1 MSQDK
6 PDQTGA
12 QCARVT
18 ASNALIAGQK
28 LFALAPASGHGV
40 LEACTS
46 WENRPLCPGQGAHS
60 GMKVHL
66 STPTRLEIRHRPVFW
81 AVVFGCILFVLAGW
95 GLAGLLEGEWMAALI
110 AVGIGAVMGWLVFR
124 QILLS
129 FSLVLDRDADR
140 ITYHDTKGVRIDTP
154 LARLTSVA
162 CDAKLDTDN
171 GEAQRALVL
180 HLEDADEPAQIRLSA
195 FKLRTEDVLD
205 CEHAVNQWL
214 GQDADAVAD
223 KQGLEITVPVLP
235 VAWVALAFCAFAILN
250 APVALFSGEVVRAAL
265 LIAIG
270 GGAGY
275 VWLEKVLVRL
285 DLTFD
290 PADGVIRMRRSNM
303 LGTTTWLLPLRHVD
317 GAELIEQVRLGSLRT
332 SKDRSAN
339 VDLLFRNTRPNMTI
353 SLSPL
358 GIPEAEAKR
367 IASQIN
373 AWLQDLGGPKA

>member
-1 MSQDK
+1 M
-6 PDQTGA
+6 
-12 QCARVT
+12 
-18 ASNALIAGQK
+18 NM
-28 LFALAPASGHGV
+28 
-40 LEACTS
+40 
-46 WENRPLCPGQGAHS
+46 HS
-60 GMKVHL
+60 T
-66 STPTRLEIRHRPVFW
+66 TPSRLEIRHRPLFW
-81 AVVFGCILFVLAGW
+81 AVVFGCILFGLAGW
-95 GLAGLLEGEWMAALI
+95 GLTGLLEGEWMAALI
-110 AVGIGAVMGWLVFR
+110 AVGIGAVMGWLVFG
-124 QILLS
+124 QFLIS
-129 FSLVLDRDADR
+129 FSLVLDRDADS

-154 LARLTSVA
+154 LSRLTSVA

-180 HLEDADEPAQIRLSA
+180 HLEDGGEPAQIRLSA

-205 CEHAVNQWL
+205 CEHAINQWL
-214 GQDADAVAD
+214 GQELGAVAE
-223 KQGLEITVPVLP
+223 KQRLEITVPVLP
-235 VAWVALAFCAFAILN
+235 LAWVALALCAFVIIN

-303 LGTTTWLLPLRHVD
+303 LGTTTWLLPLRHFD
-317 GAELIEQVRLGSLRT
+317 GAELIEQVRLGNLRT
-332 SKDRSAN
+332 SKNRSAN

-373 AWLQDLGGPKA
+373 AWLQDLGGLKA

>member
-1 MSQDK
+1 MK
-6 PDQTGA
+6 
-12 QCARVT
+12 
-18 ASNALIAGQK
+18 I
-28 LFALAPASGHGV
+28 
-40 LEACTS
+40 
-46 WENRPLCPGQGAHS
+46 HS
-60 GMKVHL
+60 
-66 STPTRLEIRHRPVFW
+66 STPAKLEIYHRPVFW
-81 AVVFGCILFVLAGW
+81 AVVFGCILFGLAGW
-95 GLAGLLEGEWMAALI
+95 GLAGLLEGEWMTALI
-110 AVGIGAVMGWLVFR
+110 AVGLGAVMGWLVFR
-124 QILLS
+124 QFLIS

-154 LARLTSVA
+154 LSRLTSVA

-180 HLEDADEPAQIRLSA
+180 HLDDAGEPAQIRLAA

-205 CEHAVNQWL
+205 CEHAINQWL
-214 GQDADAVAD
+214 GQETVAVAE
-223 KQGLEITVPVLP
+223 KQRLEITVPVLP
-235 VAWVALAFCAFAILN
+235 LAWLAIVACAFVILN
-250 APVALFSGEVVRAAL
+250 APVALSSGEVVRAAL

-290 PADGVIRMRRSNM
+290 PAAGVISMRRSNM
-303 LGTTTWLLPLRHVD
+303 LGKTTWLLPLRHFD
-317 GAELIEQVRLGSLRT
+317 GAELIEQARVKMVQT
-332 SKDRSAN
+332 SNKRSAN

-358 GIPEAEAKR
+358 GMPEAEAKR

-373 AWLQDLGGPKA
+373 AWLQDFGGPKA

>member
-1 MSQDK
+1 MK
-6 PDQTGA
+6 
-12 QCARVT
+12 
-18 ASNALIAGQK
+18 I
-28 LFALAPASGHGV
+28 
-40 LEACTS
+40 
-46 WENRPLCPGQGAHS
+46 HS
-60 GMKVHL
+60 
-66 STPTRLEIRHRPVFW
+66 STPAKLEIYHRPVFW
-81 AVVFGCILFVLAGW
+81 AVVFGCILFGLAGW
-95 GLAGLLEGEWMAALI
+95 GLAGLLEGEWMTALI
-110 AVGIGAVMGWLVFR
+110 AVGLGAVMGWLVFR
-124 QILLS
+124 QFLIS

-140 ITYHDTKGVRIDTP
+140 ITYHDTKGVQIDTP
-154 LARLTSVA
+154 LSRLTSVA

-180 HLEDADEPAQIRLSA
+180 HLDDAGEPAQIRLAA

-205 CEHAVNQWL
+205 SEHAINQWL
-214 GQDADAVAD
+214 GQETVAVAE
-223 KQGLEITVPVLP
+223 KQRLEITVPVLP
-235 VAWVALAFCAFAILN
+235 LAWLAIVACAFVILN

-290 PADGVIRMRRSNM
+290 PAAGVISMRRSNM
-303 LGTTTWLLPLRHVD
+303 LGKTTWLLPLRHFD
-317 GAELIEQVRLGSLRT
+317 GAELIEQARVKMVQT
-332 SKDRSAN
+332 SNKRSAN

-358 GIPEAEAKR
+358 GMPEAEAKR

-373 AWLQDLGGPKA
+373 AWLQDFGGPKA

>member
-1 MSQDK
+1 
-6 PDQTGA
+6 
-12 QCARVT
+12 
-18 ASNALIAGQK
+18 
-28 LFALAPASGHGV
+28 
-40 LEACTS
+40 
-46 WENRPLCPGQGAHS
+46 
-60 GMKVHL
+60 MKVHS

-154 LARLTSVA
+154 LARLASVA

-180 HLEDADEPAQIRLSA
+180 HLEDGGEPAQIRLSA

-205 CEHAVNQWL
+205 GEHAINRWL
-214 GQDADAVAD
+214 GQDAGAVAD

-235 VAWVALAFCAFAILN
+235 LAWVALAFCAIVMIN

-285 DLTFD
+285 DLIFD

-303 LGTTTWLLPLRHVD
+303 LGTTTWLLPLRHFD
-317 GAELIEQVRLGSLRT
+317 GAELIEESRVKMVRT
-332 SKDRSAN
+332 SSKRSAN

-358 GIPEAEAKR
+358 GMPEAEAKR

-373 AWLQDLGGPKA
+373 AWLQDLVGPKA